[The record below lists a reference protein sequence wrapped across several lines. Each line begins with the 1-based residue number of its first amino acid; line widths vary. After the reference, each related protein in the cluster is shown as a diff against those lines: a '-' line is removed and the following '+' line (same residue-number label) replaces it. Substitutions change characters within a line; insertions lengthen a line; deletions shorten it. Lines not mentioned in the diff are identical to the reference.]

1 MMDVSTSWQFR
12 GMGATIGEERNRI
25 QERQKMIGSWRE
37 CFICFVSVLCLEHKT
52 KATENNFGGKFLF
65 LYLFLSVPFVSIS
78 TFSFVTS
85 GNLSSRPPQEVFPP
99 PPFFSLSFRVLL
111 PLQIGFPST
120 YHYIF
125 PSGTTC
131 LYRLSLSQF
140 HTRSY
145 TDTIVL

>member
-1 MMDVSTSWQFR
+1 MDVSTSWQFR

-65 LYLFLSVPFVSIS
+65 LYLHLYPFLL
-78 TFSFVTS
+78 FSVTS

-125 PSGTTC
+125 PPGNTC
-131 LYRLSLSQF
+131 LYRLSLSLSF
-140 HTRSY
+140 TH
-145 TDTIVL
+145 VLILIL